1 MRWSKKMK
9 IEDLSLKFS
18 KDYHTNIVYYHFEC
32 SEIIGEENT
41 SIKDVWNS
49 FLESLS
55 RRIGNEE

>member
-1 MRWSKKMK
+1 MK